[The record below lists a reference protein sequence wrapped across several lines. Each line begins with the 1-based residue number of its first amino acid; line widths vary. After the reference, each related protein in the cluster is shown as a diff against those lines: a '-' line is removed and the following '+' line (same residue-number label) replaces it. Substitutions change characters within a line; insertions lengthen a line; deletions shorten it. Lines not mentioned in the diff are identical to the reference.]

1 MNTRKKD
8 DYPDSRYVKEQA
20 DEYPNECRHCN
31 SSKTKVG
38 QVWISNEIGYHYF
51 VVCEECLMRGPMKI
65 SRSSATDDWNS
76 LPRRNKTID
85 EASQRILAIET
96 ALNGIAG
103 SLKETVLLLARN
115 IDKLAVI
122 ETVVLKQAGHYPGKV
137 EP

>member
-1 MNTRKKD
+1 M
-8 DYPDSRYVKEQA
+8 S
-20 DEYPNECRHCN
+20 EYPNECRHCN
-31 SSKTKVG
+31 SSKTKVD
-38 QVWISNEIGYHYF
+38 QLWISNEIGYHYF

-65 SRSSATDDWNS
+65 SRNSATDDWNN

-103 SLKETVLLLARN
+103 SLKKTVLLLSRN
-115 IDKLAVI
+115 IEKIDAI
-122 ETVVLKQAGHYPGKV
+122 ETAVLKQAGHYLGKV